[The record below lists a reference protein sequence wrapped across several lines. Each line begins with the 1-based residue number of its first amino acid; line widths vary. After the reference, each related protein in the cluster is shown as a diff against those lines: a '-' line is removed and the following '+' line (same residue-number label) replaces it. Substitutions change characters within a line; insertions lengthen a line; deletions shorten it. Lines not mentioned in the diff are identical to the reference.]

1 VRNVIVGLLV
11 LANLLVGCA
20 GPAAAPTAF
29 PTTIAPAATSAPPL
43 PTQPPPTAT
52 TVPATVAPT
61 DTAAPATPTLP
72 PPTPTTAPTVAPS
85 PTPAAFPVTVVDDTG
100 RKLTFDRP
108 PERIISLSPG
118 HTETIYALGLG
129 DKLVAAD
136 LYSTYPAEAKPKAKL
151 NNYPNPNVE
160 ELVALKPDLILSLI
174 EGDEFLKTMDARH
187 IPTLKLF
194 PSTVDG
200 TYRDLQLIGQVT
212 GTADK
217 AAAIVAAMQ
226 EKQASIVAK
235 TKDAPRP
242 RVLYELDA
250 TDPTKP
256 WVAGTG
262 GFYGA
267 LVPMAGGKN
276 IFDDVKLDASQVSAE
291 QIIARDPEIVI
302 LSDATA
308 PYNAQTPAMVMA
320 RPGWS
325 KINAVR
331 NKKVIPVDPDAMT
344 RPGPRL
350 IDGLEQ
356 LAKVIHPELFP

>member
-11 LANLLVGCA
+11 LANLLAACA
-20 GPAAAPTAF
+20 APAAAPTASPAAVT
-29 PTTIAPAATSAPPL
+29 PTATSAPPT
-43 PTQPPPTAT
+43 PTPVPPTAT
-52 TVPATVAPT
+52 ALLPTATVEPPTPTVPVPS
-61 DTAAPATPTLP
+61 
-72 PPTPTTAPTVAPS
+72 PTTAPTVAPS
-85 PTPAAFPVTVVDDTG
+85 PTPAAFPVTVVDDAG
-100 RKLTFDRP
+100 RKLTFDRA

-118 HTETIYALGLG
+118 HTETVYALGLG

-187 IPTLKLF
+187 IPTLRLF

-200 TYRDLQLIGQVT
+200 TYRDLELIGQVT

-276 IFDDVKLDASQVSAE
+276 VFDDIKLDASQVSTE

-302 LSDATA
+302 LSDATS
-308 PYNAQTPAMVMA
+308 PFNAQTPAMVLA

-325 KINAVR
+325 KITAVR
-331 NKKVIPVDPDAMT
+331 TKKVIPVDPDAMT